1 MHEPSPTRTPAPNT
15 EPGRDPKLWPLGLR
29 VGAVLAVIAFL
40 VVPLILWRDQ
50 IGHVFA
56 GRDQMV
62 AEIRAAGAWGRLL
75 LIALAAAQTVAAPIP
90 GQVVNFAAGYLYGL
104 GAGLLYSWL
113 GQVLGSA
120 LALVLARFAGRPI
133 VERLVGSARLA
144 RLEHWAAG
152 RGLSFFFLFF
162 VIPGL
167 PDDLLCFAGGLT
179 RLPLRLLLLM
189 SAVGRLPGL
198 FAAVWLGAYAERLP
212 WQAWL
217 VSGLL
222 ALLGVWLLWRFGD
235 RIQEVLLR
243 IPARCGARHD
253 GSSSP

>member
-1 MHEPSPTRTPAPNT
+1 MHERSQAQMPARAAAPA
-15 EPGRDPKLWPLGLR
+15 RDPKLWPLWLR
-29 VGAVLAVIAFL
+29 LGVSLAAVALLVIPF
-40 VVPLILWRDQ
+40 ILWRDQ
-50 IGHVFA
+50 LGHIFA
-56 GRDQMV
+56 ERDQMV
-62 AEIRAAGAWGRLL
+62 AEIRTAGVWGRLL
-75 LIALAAAQTVAAPIP
+75 LIALVAAQTVVAPIP
-90 GQVVNFAAGYLYGL
+90 GQVVNFVAGYLYGL

-120 LALVLARFAGRPI
+120 LALALARFAGRPI
-133 VERLVGSARLA
+133 VVRLVGAASLA

-179 RLPLRLLLLM
+179 RLPLRLLLLL

-212 WQAWL
+212 WQGWL
-217 VSGLL
+217 AGGLL
-222 ALLGVWLLWRFGD
+222 ALAGAWLLWRFGE
-235 RIQEVLLR
+235 RIQEALL
-243 IPARCGARHD
+243 
-253 GSSSP
+253 

>member
-1 MHEPSPTRTPAPNT
+1 
-15 EPGRDPKLWPLGLR
+15 
-29 VGAVLAVIAFL
+29 
-40 VVPLILWRDQ
+40 
-50 IGHVFA
+50 
-56 GRDQMV
+56 MV
-62 AEIRAAGAWGRLL
+62 AEIRTAGVWGRLL
-75 LIALAAAQTVAAPIP
+75 LIALVAAQTVVAPIP
-90 GQVVNFAAGYLYGL
+90 GQVVNFVAGYLYGL

-120 LALVLARFAGRPI
+120 LALALARFAGRPI
-133 VERLVGSARLA
+133 VVRLVGAASLA

-179 RLPLRLLLLM
+179 RLPLRLLLLL

-212 WQAWL
+212 WQAGAEAQIAT
-217 VSGLL
+217 STLL
-222 ALLGVWLLWRFGD
+222 PPEGPKPSA
-235 RIQEVLLR
+235 
-243 IPARCGARHD
+243 
-253 GSSSP
+253 SPPRPPTSPRR

>member
-1 MHEPSPTRTPAPNT
+1 MREPSPARTPAPDAA
-15 EPGRDPKLWPLGLR
+15 PVRDPKLWPLWLR
-29 VGAVLAVIAFL
+29 VGAVLAAVAL
-40 VVPLILWRDQ
+40 LAGPLILWRDQ

-56 GRDQMV
+56 ERDQVV

-75 LIALAAAQTVAAPIP
+75 LIALAVTQTVVAPIP
-90 GQVVNFAAGYLYGL
+90 GQGVNFVAGYLYGL

-120 LALVLARFAGRPI
+120 LALALARFAGRPL

-167 PDDLLCFAGGLT
+167 PDDLLCFVGGLT

-189 SAVGRLPGL
+189 GAVGRLPGL

-212 WQAWL
+212 WQGWL
-217 VSGLL
+217 VGGFL
-222 ALLGVWLLWRFGD
+222 ALFGVGLLWRYGE
-235 RIQEVLLR
+235 RIQEGLLR
-243 IPARCGARHD
+243 LPVRCGARH
-253 GSSSP
+253 GGPPVP